1 MEGRTGLDRLMG
13 LAVIAK
19 GKGTDALPTGVHRER
34 EISLRRK
41 SPILTKE
48 KAVRKMTARSG
59 SEKNTGD
66 PTMRKLVLAAALG
79 ASLLG
84 VQLAIQAEGEDTVK
98 VKIETTM
105 GDIYADL
112 YAKEV
117 PKTVENFV
125 TLAKKGFYDGI
136 IFHRVIPDF
145 MIQTGDPTGTGM
157 GGPGYQFADEFSPN
171 LIHDKAGV
179 LSMANSG
186 PNTNGSQ
193 FFIIEGPTPHL
204 NNRHSVF
211 GHVTQGVDI
220 VKKIATAPRD
230 GNDRPRQEIKM
241 TKVTVL

>member
-1 MEGRTGLDRLMG
+1 
-13 LAVIAK
+13 
-19 GKGTDALPTGVHRER
+19 
-34 EISLRRK
+34 
-41 SPILTKE
+41 
-48 KAVRKMTARSG
+48 
-59 SEKNTGD
+59 
-66 PTMRKLVLAAALG
+66 MRKFVVAAALG

-84 VQLAIQAEGEDTVK
+84 FQLTVQAEGEDIVK

-112 YAKEV
+112 YAKEA

-171 LIHDKAGV
+171 LKHDKAGV
-179 LSMANSG
+179 FSMANSG

-193 FFIIEGPTPHL
+193 FFITEGPTPHL
-204 NNRHSVF
+204 NNRHSIF
-211 GHVTQGVDI
+211 GQVTQGVDV

-230 GNDRPRQEIKM
+230 GNDRPSQEIKM
-241 TKVTVL
+241 TKVTVLKISTG

>member
-1 MEGRTGLDRLMG
+1 MKKFI
-13 LAVIAK
+13 V
-19 GKGTDALPTGVHRER
+19 
-34 EISLRRK
+34 
-41 SPILTKE
+41 
-48 KAVRKMTARSG
+48 
-59 SEKNTGD
+59 
-66 PTMRKLVLAAALG
+66 AAALG

-84 VQLAIQAEGEDTVK
+84 FQQAVQAEGDDIVK

-171 LIHDKAGV
+171 LKHDKAGV

-193 FFIIEGPTPHL
+193 FFITEGPTPHL

-211 GHVTQGVDI
+211 GQVTQGIDV
-220 VKKIATAPRD
+220 VKSIAGAPRD
-230 GNDRPRQEIKM
+230 GNDRPLNEIKM
-241 TKVTVL
+241 TKVTIL